1 MYICSECN
9 IEFKNHQSK
18 ANHMR
23 WSHPDEEKMK
33 SFKEKISKIAIK
45 STNERFGDWITE
57 TTECYHCKNSLEIKY
72 RPGKRKEKN
81 FCNIACSCGH
91 AGTFSGW
98 TDELRNSVSLKIKQL
113 WKDGY
118 YENTSANN
126 HIRNK
131 RFSSKGERLMLS
143 ELKNKFPQYSWK
155 SGGRLKHKDVSLT
168 RDAYSNELK
177 ICIEY
182 DGIWHFKDIYGQL
195 ANKQLKDELLKDW
208 CIENGYRLI
217 RVEDGHYNINA
228 LEEAIKSNEPYI
240 TIGTSY

>member
-57 TTECYHCKNSLEIKY
+57 IIECYHCKNSLVIKY

-81 FCNIACSCGH
+81 FCNITCSCGH

-98 TDELRNSVSLKIKQL
+98 TDELRNAVSLKIKQL

-131 RFSSKGERLMLS
+131 RFSSKGERLMLT
-143 ELKNKFPQYSWK
+143 ELKNKFPQHSWK

-182 DGIWHFKDIYGQL
+182 DGEQHINEKHYFNTKNNFKKLQIRDNIKTDYCINNNITL
-195 ANKQLKDELLKDW
+195 IRIRYDDN
-208 CIENGYRLI
+208 IENVLKEKI
-217 RVEDGHYNINA
+217 P
-228 LEEAIKSNEPYI
+228 IK
-240 TIGTSY
+240 